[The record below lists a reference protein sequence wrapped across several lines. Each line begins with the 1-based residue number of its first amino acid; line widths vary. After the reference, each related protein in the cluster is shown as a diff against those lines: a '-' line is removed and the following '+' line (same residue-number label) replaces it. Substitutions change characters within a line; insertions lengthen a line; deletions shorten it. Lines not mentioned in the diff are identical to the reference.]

1 MSLPQPLHFFRV
13 QLQEPSSDLASAT
26 DVGFFQEFFPL
37 LLTICVLVASG
48 GCLYY
53 AHRMFRILYA
63 SPTRP
68 KSFGF
73 DLYQGSALAEV
84 HQLKSGVVQLN
95 TTLASKMNTLASRF
109 QQVSEAVDE
118 IRERMGAFDVVTA
131 RLQKENDVFRDGFLA
146 SHQDHLLGR
155 LLCIRD
161 QVSRIEPE
169 KRLKYIEGEID
180 ALLDF
185 VLVKSIPDT
194 ALLGQVLDD
203 STVRLC
209 EVVQVKPT
217 SNISENGVISEVLS
231 SAFVIQVGP
240 KDERVVKRAKVE
252 AFRLAKSP
260 MAQPEQMEAQNEDAA
275 LCQAASNP
283 ECAPSDNKEAGE

>member
-1 MSLPQPLHFFRV
+1 M
-13 QLQEPSSDLASAT
+13 
-26 DVGFFQEFFPL
+26 
-37 LLTICVLVASG
+37 
-48 GCLYY
+48 
-53 AHRMFRILYA
+53 
-63 SPTRP
+63 
-68 KSFGF
+68 
-73 DLYQGSALAEV
+73 
-84 HQLKSGVVQLN
+84 
-95 TTLASKMNTLASRF
+95 
-109 QQVSEAVDE
+109 
-118 IRERMGAFDVVTA
+118 
-131 RLQKENDVFRDGFLA
+131 
-146 SHQDHLLGR
+146 
-155 LLCIRD
+155 
-161 QVSRIEPE
+161 
-169 KRLKYIEGEID
+169 
-180 ALLDF
+180 
-185 VLVKSIPDT
+185 KSIPDT

-260 MAQPEQMEAQNEDAA
+260 MAQPEQMEAQNEDEA